1 MIRVALAAL
10 LAVAHLGAAGA
21 TVTTLKDAD
30 ARLNAMKGDEHRI
43 AQVPLG
49 HFNGYSMSVT
59 KRQASG
65 VAELHKTQN
74 DVFVVESGEATLV
87 TGGTIAAPR
96 TTGPGEVR
104 GPSIQ
109 GGERRKIAQ
118 GDFVH
123 IPANTPHQFLLD
135 AGGQITYAVVKT
147 AAR

>member
-1 MIRVALAAL
+1 MRAL
-10 LAVAHLGAAGA
+10 LVSLTAANLFAA
-21 TVTTLKDAD
+21 TVTVTTMKDVDTKLAAVKED
-30 ARLNAMKGDEHRI
+30 SHKI

-49 HFNGYSMSVT
+49 KFAAYSMSVT

-65 VAELHKTQN
+65 VAELHKTMN

-87 TGGTIAAPR
+87 TGGTINGAHASA
-96 TTGPGEVR
+96 PGEVR
-104 GPSIQ
+104 GASIA

-123 IPANTPHQFLLD
+123 IPFNTPHQFLLEP
-135 AGGQITYAVVKT
+135 GGHITYAVVKT